1 MADNNDRFAVACPYC
16 GSLTWFYR
24 PFYKPSDFKNGYPC
38 LRHEK
43 MPTFSDNYKGER

>member
-1 MADNNDRFAVACPYC
+1 MAGNNDRFAVACPYC

-43 MPTFSDNYKGER
+43 MPAFSDNYKEER